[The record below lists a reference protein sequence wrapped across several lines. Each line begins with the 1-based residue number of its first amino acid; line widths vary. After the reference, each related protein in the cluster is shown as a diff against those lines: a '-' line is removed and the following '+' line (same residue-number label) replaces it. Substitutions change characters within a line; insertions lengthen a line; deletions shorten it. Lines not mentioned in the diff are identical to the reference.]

1 MKPAGIVIG
10 LLIFSLSFAQ
20 DMKNILLLDHWTD
33 TTLLTGPED
42 VIFNEVTGFEFNGDH
57 YAAMGSNNG
66 THIFQIVYEKIVYID
81 FVPGK
86 FQNVVAENRDCAV
99 YKNYLY
105 AVCDEG
111 LSSLQIMDLS
121 FLPDSVSLI
130 YDSNTLFTTAHTLCI
145 DTLNAKMYACGTNSS
160 AMKIFD
166 LTNPENPVLLSDFTG
181 AAYVH
186 DCHVVN
192 DTAFLNCGFE
202 GLKVYNFSGP
212 VPVLLGMLDFY
223 ANQGYN
229 HSGYLATSRKQYAF
243 TDETEGTK
251 IKLCYLDNIADIKID
266 AEFGTS
272 DFANKIPHEIV
283 LLENLLFC
291 AYYNEG
297 LRIFDLTTSPVSQ
310 IGSYDTFLPDT
321 DFKMNGAWG
330 VHVFK
335 EDNLILLSD
344 RQSGLFLFKFP
355 IKELEGNDG
364 SSTFITNTPFIDG
377 DRLLIPKPY
386 LKSDNLYFSIS
397 TISGA
402 RIYEQENYLNWVEI
416 PLNLASGTYIYAIF
430 ADEKTLLES
439 GKFIIGN

>member
-1 MKPAGIVIG
+1 MKLALIFIG
-10 LLIFSLSFAQ
+10 LLFCGFVFPQ
-20 DMKNILLLDHWTD
+20 DKKNIVLLDNWTD
-33 TTLLTGPED
+33 TTLLTGPEK
-42 VIFNEVTGFEFNGDH
+42 VIFNEVTGFDFDGNH
-57 YAAMGSNNG
+57 YAALGSNNG
-66 THIFQIVYEKIVYID
+66 THIFQIKNDKLINTD

-86 FQNVVAENRDCAV
+86 FQNVVAENRDFAV

-105 AVCDEG
+105 SVCDEG
-111 LSSLQIMDLS
+111 LSSMQIMDLS
-121 FLPDSVSLI
+121 YLPDSVSVV
-130 YDSNTLFTTAHTLCI
+130 YDSNILFTTAHTICI
-145 DTLNAKMYACGTNSS
+145 DTLNAKLYACGTNSA

-166 LTNPENPVLLSDFTG
+166 LTDPLNPVLLTDFTG

-212 VPVLLGMLDFY
+212 VPILLGMLDFY

-229 HSGYLATSRKQYAF
+229 HSGYYATSGNQYAF

-291 AYYNEG
+291 AYYNDG
-297 LRIFDLTTSPVSQ
+297 LRIFDLTSTPISE
-310 IGSYDTFLPDT
+310 IGSYDTFLPGS

-335 EDNLILLSD
+335 EDNLILMSD
-344 RQSGLFLFKFP
+344 RQSGLYLFKFP
-355 IKELEGNDG
+355 VKELEGNNG
-364 SSTFITNTPFIDG
+364 SSSFITNTPFIDG

-397 TISGA
+397 TISGS